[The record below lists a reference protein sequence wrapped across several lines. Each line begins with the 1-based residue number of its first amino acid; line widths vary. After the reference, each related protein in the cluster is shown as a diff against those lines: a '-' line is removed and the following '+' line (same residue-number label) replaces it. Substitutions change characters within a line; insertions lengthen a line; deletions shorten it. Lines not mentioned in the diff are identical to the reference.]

1 MGLGLCGYQP
11 FLSFLKMFAIVISEH
26 RLWGYRFQ
34 PCILADESQSETLSC
49 LRLGGD
55 DFPLEG
61 LSERETKIVRLCSK
75 YSEQF
80 VMRIFVKEKMSVSEF
95 QNKFLLNKNAY
106 PQVIPFIE
114 KNNYAVAELLLGSDI
129 PVYLREKNFSGVYKS
144 DRVKVLPSLARPVPS
159 FDLGPEKLSYSL
171 KVFSGSEE
179 VHFRSFRKK
188 NIVLSSEPCCLV
200 CAKQLCI
207 FESMNYKRLLPFTD
221 KEGVDVQLR
230 TVPSYMKSFVLPT
243 LEKEDVDA
251 HGFVVEHRNIVPR
264 PILALME
271 DLSLRTAISLSF
283 DYDGSSFPLDSPKKR
298 FVSLSGADDFKFSVF
313 ERDGALEKHYASKLI
328 EMGLVPVNSCYYV
341 SERNEMDR
349 SRSLYDTVDFLVK
362 HKHELSEFKIVQKL
376 DVPEFVLEAPSLLFD
391 VKDDNSHDWF
401 DIHAVVRVGDVSF
414 PFAFLRQNII
424 DGDREYRLPSGQV
437 FIIPEAWFAQYAD
450 FFLYAEIQDPDS
462 EILNLRKCYVG
473 MFESNVQEPVRRF
486 RGLLEKKLD
495 VPVNLNA
502 QLRDYQH
509 VGYSWIVG
517 LYENGFGGC
526 LADDM
531 GLGKTLQFLAF
542 FLKVYSSD
550 SKDVVTSENAQ
561 PAGSPWPYESAQPSL
576 FDQPLYEVPVSPQSA
591 EPRAKRKSASLVVL
605 PTSLLFNWVNE
616 KNKFAPSLSHLMYVG
631 GKRVS
636 SDALCRTF
644 DRYNLVFTTYGLLRR
659 DIDSLKNYHFECVVM
674 DESQYVKNASS
685 QAYKAAMKLDAK
697 HFFCMSGTP
706 IENSLEDLWAQMNMA
721 NHGLLGSAESFR
733 KVYVTPIVK
742 HGNEDRTDK
751 LKMLIKPFL
760 LRRTKEEVAKDLP
773 PVVEQVVYCDLN
785 EEHKDLYEREKSMVR
800 NSLMSM
806 ISESGINKNSIL
818 ALSSLTRL
826 RELSNHP
833 RLVFDDSLVESEKMD
848 EVVRRI
854 HNLKAEG
861 HKVLVFSSFVRHLE
875 LLREHLDKEDV
886 PYVMLT
892 GETQH
897 RDREVAKF
905 QNDPSVVCFLISLK
919 AGGVGLN
926 LMAAD
931 YVFILDPWWNPAAE
945 MQAVDRAH
953 RIGQDKTVFV
963 YRFISKDT
971 VEEKIRVMQ
980 AEKSQLSDM
989 FVNSNNPFADVDL
1002 EMINRLFS

>member
-1 MGLGLCGYQP
+1 MGLEPIGFQP
-11 FLSFLKMFAIVISEH
+11 FLSFLVMFAVVISEH

-34 PCILADESQSETLSC
+34 PCILSDDAQSETLSC

-55 DFPLEG
+55 DFPVDG
-61 LSERETKIVRLCSK
+61 LSDRAVKIVRLCVK

-80 VMRIFVKEKMSVSEF
+80 VMRIFVKGKMSVSEF

-106 PQVIPFIE
+106 PQILPFIE

-144 DRVKVLPSLARPVPS
+144 DRVTVLPSLSRPVPS
-159 FDLGPEKLSYSL
+159 FDLGTDKLTYTL
-171 KVFSGSEE
+171 KVFSGMEE
-179 VHFRSFRKK
+179 VHFRTVRKK

-200 CAKQLCI
+200 CGKQLCL
-207 FESMNYKRLLPFTD
+207 FESMNYKRLLPFMD

-230 TVPSYMKSFVLPT
+230 TVPSYMKSFVLST
-243 LEKEDVDA
+243 LEREDVEA

-264 PILALME
+264 PVLSLTE
-271 DLSLRTAISLSF
+271 DLSLRAALSLSF
-283 DYDGSSFPLDSPKKR
+283 DYDGSAFRLDSPKKR
-298 FVSLSGADDFKFSVF
+298 FVSMSGSEDFKFSVF
-313 ERDGALEKHYASKLI
+313 ERDEALEEHYASILT
-328 EMGLVPVNSCYYV
+328 GLGLSLVNSCYYV
-341 SERNEMDR
+341 SEPNVLDR
-349 SRSLYDTVDFLVK
+349 SSSLYETVNFLIK
-362 HKHELSEFKIVQKL
+362 YKRELSDFKLVQKL
-376 DVPEFVLEAPSLLFD
+376 DVPEFVLEAPSLVFD
-391 VKDDNSHDWF
+391 VTDGDSHDWF
-401 DIHAVVRVGDVSF
+401 DIHAVVRAGSESF
-414 PFAFLRQNII
+414 PFACLRQNII
-424 DGDREYRLPSGQV
+424 DGEREYRLPSGKV
-437 FIIPEAWFAQYAD
+437 FVIPEAWFAQYAD
-450 FFLYAEIQDPDS
+450 FFLFAEVRDS
-462 EILNLRKCYVG
+462 EPEILNLRKCYVG
-473 MFESNVQEPVRRF
+473 MLESNVQEPVRRF

-495 VPVNLNA
+495 VPANLNA

-542 FLKVYSSD
+542 FLKVYSSE
-550 SKDVVTSENAQ
+550 SPGVSPL
-561 PAGSPWPYESAQPSL
+561 PATTPLASPWPYESAQPSL
-576 FDQPLYEVPVSPQSA
+576 FDQPLYEVPPA
-591 EPRAKRKSASLVVL
+591 AKRVGEHSKRKPASLVVL

-616 KNKFAPSLSHLMYVG
+616 KNRFAPSLSHLMYVG

-659 DIDSLKNYHFECVVM
+659 DIESLKNYRFECVVM

-685 QAYKAAMKLDAK
+685 LAYKAAMKLQAG

-721 NHGLLGSAESFR
+721 NHGLLGSVESFR
-733 KVYVTPIVK
+733 KAYVTPIVK
-742 HGNEDRTDK
+742 HGNEERTDK

-785 EEHKDLYEREKSMVR
+785 EDHKELYEREKSMVR
-800 NSLMSM
+800 NSLMEK
-806 ISESGINKNSIL
+806 ISESGISKNSIF

-833 RLVFDDSLVESEKMD
+833 KLVFEDSLVESEKMG

-854 HNLKAEG
+854 LNLKEEG

-875 LLREHLDKEDV
+875 LLQERLDGEDV
-886 PYVMLT
+886 KYAKLT

-897 RDREVAKF
+897 RELEVAKF
-905 QNDPSVVCFLISLK
+905 QNDSSVVCFLISLK

-953 RIGQDKTVFV
+953 RIGQEKTVFV
-963 YRFISKDT
+963 YRFLSKDT

-980 AEKSQLSDM
+980 SEKSQLSDM

-1002 EMINRLFS
+1002 ETINQLFS